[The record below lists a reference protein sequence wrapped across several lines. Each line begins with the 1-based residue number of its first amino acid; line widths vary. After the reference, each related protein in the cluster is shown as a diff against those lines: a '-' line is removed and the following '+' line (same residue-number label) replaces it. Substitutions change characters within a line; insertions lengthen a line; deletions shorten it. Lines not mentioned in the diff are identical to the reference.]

1 MYLHRKTCFEGLGVE
16 QAILSRWSGFGPI
29 HTILDNSTQDP
40 FLKGTHE
47 QFEFISLEALLVL
60 LDSNDPLLVS
70 DSQTLSSPLMEEV
83 KYVHTFNPQHFFP
96 IHISIYTN
104 HYIFVFYSSICR
116 KTWQHQGYQ
125 SHLTTMFSK
134 CTIVLKFLKI
144 KETQKTQINYID
156 LKLFIL
162 LVLVQR

>member
-70 DSQTLSSPLMEEV
+70 DSQTLFSLLMEEV
-83 KYVHTFNPQHFFP
+83 KCIPFYMNSDNFQLDCCQVCFSYNLIRFDFG
-96 IHISIYTN
+96 IS
-104 HYIFVFYSSICR
+104 
-116 KTWQHQGYQ
+116 
-125 SHLTTMFSK
+125 
-134 CTIVLKFLKI
+134 LK
-144 KETQKTQINYID
+144 
-156 LKLFIL
+156 
-162 LVLVQR
+162 

>member
-70 DSQTLSSPLMEEV
+70 DSKTLCSLLMEEV
-83 KYVHTFNPQHFFP
+83 KIIYLLYEFCQFP
-96 IHISIYTN
+96 I
-104 HYIFVFYSSICR
+104 R
-116 KTWQHQGYQ
+116 LLAG
-125 SHLTTMFSK
+125 
-134 CTIVLKFLKI
+134 
-144 KETQKTQINYID
+144 
-156 LKLFIL
+156 LFF
-162 LVLVQR
+162 